1 MTTNL
6 LQVAWT
12 TLKCAIWLC
21 LLHDLRLPDRHH
33 AACSSHTSAP
43 GTGTW
48 RHSDIGRAA
57 HCSHSETA
65 SCQWGDAHSETTQS
79 CVCCLQLL
87 RNQAPVERRERAHLL
102 YLYDALV
109 GCVLC
114 REARVRQ
121 QLHAVL
127 QLAGAE
133 LGLAPSA

>member
-6 LQVAWT
+6 LQVQRMALESPRVWLSAT
-12 TLKCAIWLC
+12 CCCA
-21 LLHDLRLPDRHH
+21 RP
-33 AACSSHTSAP
+33 
-43 GTGTW
+43 
-48 RHSDIGRAA
+48 SDICSA
-57 HCSHSETA
+57 HAKPHRRLITA
-65 SCQWGDAHSETTQS
+65 CR
-79 CVCCLQLL
+79 LLMQLL
-87 RNQAPVERRERAHLL
+87 RSQAPAERRERAHLL

-114 REARVRQ
+114 REPRVRQ